1 MKKQTGAG
9 ERPRHWL
16 LLTAYTGCPK
26 HPLQVKFM
34 NIVTEI
40 SYWCHCSYN
49 LTLNKFPKTCIPV
62 KWIFSEICE
71 KWYWHELLMGQMLV
85 ASDQIHIEIHAEAT
99 PCQCCLCGKTLIQI
113 SVLNDLMLTHTREK
127 PHQYN
132 QCDQA
137 FTLNCNVKTHM

>member
-62 KWIFSEICE
+62 KWIFSEICDL
-71 KWYWHELLMGQMLV
+71 WYWHDLFLGQMQRHL
-85 ASDQIHIEIHAEAT
+85 T
-99 PCQCCLCGKTLIQI
+99 NKPWCNGLLTCGKWI
-113 SVLNDLMLTHTREK
+113 SYENGWSRKLLETVYHENGFLCKLKSLTENDSLKTFITV
-127 PHQYN
+127 
-132 QCDQA
+132 QCRR
-137 FTLNCNVKTHM
+137 